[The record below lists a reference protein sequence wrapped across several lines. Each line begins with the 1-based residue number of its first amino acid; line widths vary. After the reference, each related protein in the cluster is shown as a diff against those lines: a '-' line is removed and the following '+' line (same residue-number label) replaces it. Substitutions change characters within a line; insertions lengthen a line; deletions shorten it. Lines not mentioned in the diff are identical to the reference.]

1 MLLGEEGI
9 KLPNSLIEHSKRD
22 TVIAGYRSPFY
33 INVKFIHNRI
43 IDLTIQVFLVSNG
56 LSFYVILAPHSITPH
71 DSYASHPS

>member
-43 IDLTIQVFLVSNG
+43 FRQLL
-56 LSFYVILAPHSITPH
+56 
-71 DSYASHPS
+71 